1 MRRLILLAASLLLLA
16 LPAAAGARPSV
27 VPHAPQPA
35 CGFLAGA
42 PVAVSHVVVIV
53 MENHSYPD
61 LIGRRGSAVARRA
74 PYINGLKRAC
84 GLATNYHS
92 LTHPSLPNYI
102 AMVAGSNGGITTDCT
117 SCTSRAP
124 NLFRRLGSTGGTWRV
139 YAESMPT
146 RCSHTNTLHYLKRH
160 NPATYFPA
168 IRNACDRWD
177 VPMGGASGRF
187 ATALARNTLPGYAM
201 VVPNPCD
208 DMHDCSVSTGD
219 AWLAKWVPRILRSGD
234 YRAGRTVVFIV
245 WDEGEGGG
253 YVSGEDCLAHLT
265 DQSCHVPA
273 LVLSGYTPAG
283 ARSSTRASHLSLLRT
298 TQTLLGAT
306 PYLGAAGR
314 VHGMGHAFGL

>member
-1 MRRLILLAASLLLLA
+1 MRRLIPLAAALALLA
-16 LPAAAGARPSV
+16 LPASAGARPAA
-27 VPHAPQPA
+27 VPHTALPA
-35 CGFLAGA
+35 CGFLTGA

-53 MENHSYPD
+53 MENHSYAD

-117 SCTSRAP
+117 SCATRAHS
-124 NLFRRLGSTGGTWRV
+124 LFGRLGSTGSTWRV
-139 YAESMPT
+139 YAESMPA
-146 RCSHTNTLHYLKRH
+146 RCSHTSTLQYLKRH

-168 IRNACDRWD
+168 IRGACDRWD

-187 ATALARNTLPGYAM
+187 ANAVAHDTLPAYAM

-208 DMHDCSVSTGD
+208 DMHDCGVSTGD
-219 AWLAKWVPRILRSGD
+219 TWLGRWVPRILRSGD

-253 YVSGEDCLAHLT
+253 YVGENCLAHLA
-265 DQSCHVPA
+265 DPSCHVPA

-283 ARSSTRASHLSLLRT
+283 ARSQTRTSHLSLLRT

-314 VHGMGHAFGL
+314 VHGMGRAFGL

>member
-1 MRRLILLAASLLLLA
+1 MRRLILLAASLVALA
-16 LPAAAGARPSV
+16 LPAAAGARPSAL
-27 VPHAPQPA
+27 PHGAKPS
-35 CGFLAGA
+35 CGFLAGT
-42 PVAVSHVVVIV
+42 PVAVSHVIVIV
-53 MENHSYPD
+53 MENHSYAD
-61 LIGRRGSAVARRA
+61 LIGRRGSAVAARA

-92 LTHPSLPNYI
+92 LTHPSLPNYV

-117 SCTSRAP
+117 SCTSRAH
-124 NLFRRLGSTGGTWRV
+124 NLFRRLGATGGTWRV
-139 YAESMPT
+139 YAESMPS
-146 RCSHTNTLHYLKRH
+146 RCSHTSTLHYLKRH

-168 IRNACDRWD
+168 IRSQCDRWD

-187 ATALARNTLPGYAM
+187 ATALAHNTLPDYAM

-219 AWLAKWVPRILRSGD
+219 TWLATWVPRILQSGD
-234 YRAGRTVVFIV
+234 YRAGHTAVFIV

-253 YVSGEDCLAHLT
+253 YGGENCLAHLA
-265 DQSCHVPA
+265 DRSCHVPA
-273 LVLSGYTPAG
+273 LVLSGYTAPG
-283 ARSSTRASHLSLLRT
+283 ARSSTQFSHLSLLRT

-314 VHGMGHAFGL
+314 AHGMSRAFGL